1 MQTAVNPIADRISS
15 ISVSSTMKVSSDA
28 EKLRAEGVDVVDF
41 GQGRGRQLGLRSGYD
56 VLAGR
61 VITCLV
67 LAAAA
72 QGRQRQGV
80 AS

>member
-1 MQTAVNPIADRISS
+1 MPVARC
-15 ISVSSTMKVSSDA
+15 
-28 EKLRAEGVDVVDF
+28 LHLCVDVVDF

-67 LAAAA
+67 LEAAA